1 MLDVQRHLGPLLI
14 VALGAASARAE
25 EVTERRLEQR
35 IGAAVARP
43 GGLTSE
49 EVARRAV
56 RTSADLSA
64 RRAEVDAASAA
75 VAQSAVGF
83 APRLVL
89 TLGYARLSAIDAPL
103 LGYAVVAPD
112 LPPGPVPSGSRL
124 LSVPL
129 TFPIRL
135 NSTAAQAMLTLPLS
149 DYLLRLS
156 QSYTSARR
164 SKRAADLQTQA
175 QQLKVHAEARIA
187 YYGWGRA
194 SLAVIVAEASL
205 AQARGHLNDVR
216 SSFGQGIASK
226 ADVLRV
232 ESQVASA
239 EGLVERAR
247 NLRVVAEEQLRTL
260 MHDDSGASYSIGE
273 DLRAALPALA
283 VGQLGALVAEAIGAR
298 PELRAL
304 EQSELSLA
312 GQARAARAAMW
323 PRLDGFGEVTAANP
337 NQRYVPPPDQ
347 FNVTWSVGV
356 RLSWSP
362 NDLATAHAQGKGVD
376 ARARQ
381 VAAQRATLA
390 DGIRAELTQAV
401 QAVRDAD
408 TAIVTSGRSLA
419 AAEASYKVRR
429 SLFQVGRAT
438 SVELTDAE
446 TDLLRARLESINAR
460 VDQRIARVRFE
471 HATGRDATGS
481 RRPGS

>member
-1 MLDVQRHLGPLLI
+1 MSDIRRFVAPLLI
-14 VALGAASARAE
+14 VALGAGDALAE
-25 EVTERRLEQR
+25 EAAEPKLEQR
-35 IGAAVARP
+35 ISAAVARP

-56 RTSADLSA
+56 RTSAELQA

-75 VAQSAVGF
+75 VVQSAVGF
-83 APRLVL
+83 APRLSL
-89 TLGYARLSAIDAPL
+89 SFGYARLSPIEAPL
-103 LGYAVVAPD
+103 LGYAVVAPSVQT
-112 LPPGPVPSGSRL
+112 GPVPAGTPL
-124 LSVPL
+124 ISVPQRFAVL
-129 TFPIRL
+129 L

-149 DYLLRLS
+149 DFLLRLS

-164 SKRAADLQTQA
+164 SKRAAELQAQA
-175 QQLKVHAEARIA
+175 QQLKVRAEARIA

-205 AQARGHLNDVR
+205 AQARGHLRDVR
-216 SSFGQGIASK
+216 SSFTQGIASK

-260 MHDDSGASYSIGE
+260 MHDDAGASYRIGE
-273 DLRAALPALA
+273 DLRATLPALA
-283 VGQLGALVAEAIGAR
+283 VGPLGALVAEAISAR

-304 EQSELSLA
+304 ESSELSLA
-312 GQARAARAAMW
+312 DQARAARAAMW
-323 PRLDGFGEVTAANP
+323 PRLDGFGELTVANP
-337 NQRYVPPPDQ
+337 NQRYIPPPDQ
-347 FNVTWSVGV
+347 FNLTWSVGL

-362 NDLATAHAQGKGVD
+362 NDLAAAHAQGKGVD

-381 VAAQRATLA
+381 VAAQRAALV
-390 DGIRAELTQAV
+390 DGIRNELSQAV

-408 TAIVTSGRSLA
+408 TSVVTSGRSLV
-419 AAEASYKVRR
+419 AAEASYQVRR

-446 TDLLRARLESINAR
+446 TDLLRARLEAINAR
-460 VDQRIARVRFE
+460 VDQRVARVRFE
-471 HATGRDATGS
+471 HAVGRDATA
-481 RRPGS
+481 RRP